1 LTSTPQKLF
10 NGEKLFEAPYLQFAV
25 LPLKCSA
32 YEGKGQQNKSLMNTT
47 TMQKDYTAW
56 TENVTLTDEQ
66 IAEEQEANEQREIGK
81 QHARQARVEYDETW
95 NGYHGNEIRNWIN
108 AKVEVYA

>member
-1 LTSTPQKLF
+1 MLRTKTLNSSDTPH
-10 NGEKLFEAPYLQFAV
+10 EAPHV
-25 LPLKCSA
+25 
-32 YEGKGQQNKSLMNTT
+32 EGEGARRRDRQTETT
-47 TMQKDYTAW
+47 TMQRDYTAW
-56 TENVTLTDEQ
+56 TKNVTITDEQ

-81 QHARQARVEYDETW
+81 QHARQARAEYDETW